1 MEPVDVAALSPAI
14 LAYLGDA
21 LYESIVRRYL
31 ILEQGIRK
39 THRLHREAVKLV
51 KAESQARMARLV
63 EPELAPDELEILRRG
78 RNHKT
83 GHVPPNVS
91 PVVYRHSTGW
101 ESLVGYLYLMGR
113 EERMESLIR
122 QGIARL
128 SASEGEILHG

>member
-1 MEPVDVAALSPAI
+1 MEQGDVTALSPAI

-31 ILEQGIRK
+31 VVERGIRK
-39 THRLHREAVKLV
+39 THRLHQEAVKLV
-51 KAESQARMARLV
+51 KAESQARLARLI
-63 EPELAPDELEILRRG
+63 ETELTPDEAEMLRRG

-83 GHVPPNVS
+83 GHVPVNVS

-128 SASEGEILHG
+128 SETEGEIGLG